1 MSTDPRS
8 THRGY
13 TIIELMVAMTIGLVI
28 LAGLVTVFANNSR
41 ARAEI
46 ERFNQQT
53 DNGRYAVRLLADD
66 LHHAGYLAELNPIGL
81 PLAAAV
87 TAKPDPCAT
96 DAVSLTNDAL
106 IPIQGYDVNNG
117 VAAPTCV
124 SAPTVTDLKPGT
136 DILVVRRASSCV
148 AGAAGCDP
156 VVAGAAYIQASTCS
170 TDIQAG
176 NSYKIDTNTANLT
189 LQKAVVGAC
198 AASAPLRQ
206 YRTHIYFIALNDKP
220 GDGIPTLKRAELGA
234 VGAGAVG
241 FNIVPLVEGIEN
253 LQIEYGLD
261 TSVPTTGAPA
271 VYTANPDSYNGC
283 APLACVSYWQNTV
296 AAKLYVLARSTTQTP
311 GYVDGKQ
318 YVLGLTAAGAA
329 NAVGPYNDGFKRH
342 LYQSVVTLNNGAGRN
357 TP

>member
-1 MSTDPRS
+1 
-8 THRGY
+8 
-13 TIIELMVAMTIGLVI
+13 
-28 LAGLVTVFANNSR
+28 GLVTVFANNSR

-156 VVAGAAYIQASTCS
+156 VVAGAAY
-170 TDIQAG
+170 
-176 NSYKIDTNTANLT
+176 ANLT

-271 VYTANPDSYNGC
+271 VYSADPDHYSAC
-283 APLACVSYWQNTV
+283 APLTCVSYWQNTV

-318 YVLGLTAAGAA
+318 YTLGLTAAGAA
-329 NAVGPYNDGFKRH
+329 NTVGPYNDGFKRH